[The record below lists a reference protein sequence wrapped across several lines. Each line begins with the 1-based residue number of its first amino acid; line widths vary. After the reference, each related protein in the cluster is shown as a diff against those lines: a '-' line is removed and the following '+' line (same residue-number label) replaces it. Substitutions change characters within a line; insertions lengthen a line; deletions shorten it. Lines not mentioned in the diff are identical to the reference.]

1 MNKLVFLSILLLI
14 GTVRA
19 ADPIL
24 IIHGGAGTITSEH
37 AAHKRIGM
45 VASIRAGFQVLLD
58 TDNPMDAVEAA
69 IHVLESSPA
78 FNAGYGSVLTENGE
92 IEMDAIVINGTDLTA
107 GAVGAMKHVLHP
119 ISVARFVMNSTEHVF
134 LVGEFA
140 EKFAES
146 RGIPLVPTSELI
158 ANSTGGK
165 MGVKSHL
172 GRKIRSSYDDVG
184 TVGAVAINSKG
195 NIVAGTSTGG
205 LTGKMEGRVGDAPL
219 VGSGTLADDDV
230 AGISATG
237 DGEAFIRWRVA
248 SRVASLIEQG
258 VNASEAILTVLN
270 GMTNKIPGTSGGCI
284 AITKDGE
291 IGFQWNSE
299 HLAWAYVKGSNMTIH
314 YGVEKGEDQTT
325 PFTVVAS

>member
-1 MNKLVFLSILLLI
+1 MLKLALLSFLLVCSQHL
-14 GTVRA
+14 VRA

-37 AAHKRIGM
+37 AAHKRVGM
-45 VASIRAGFQVLLD
+45 VDSIRAGFQVLLD
-58 TDNPMDAVEAA
+58 SDNPMDAVEAA
-69 IHVLESSPA
+69 IHVMENSPA

-92 IEMDAIVINGTDLTA
+92 IEMDAIVINGTDLSA

-119 ISVARFVMNSTEHVF
+119 ISVARLVMNSTQHVF

-146 RGIPLVPTSELI
+146 QGVPLVPTSDLI
-158 ANSTGGK
+158 ANSTGPG
-165 MGVKSHL
+165 
-172 GRKIRSSYDDVG
+172 GRKSQLVRKTRSSYDDVG

-195 NIVAGTSTGG
+195 NIAAATSTGG

-219 VGSGTLADDDV
+219 VGAGTLADDDI

-258 VNASEAILTVLN
+258 RNASEAILTVLN
-270 GMTNKIPGTSGGCI
+270 GMTEKIPGASGGCI

-299 HLAWAYVKGSNMTIH
+299 HLAWAYVKGTERVIH
-314 YGVEKGEDQTT
+314 YGVERGGKTDLCNN
-325 PFTVVAS
+325 